1 VLCCVVVLCCV
12 LTKKYFSMKECG
24 MFAETRVFIEQAEK
38 VENWNHEELLQAGRN
53 VWTCFGLQMILYQQN
68 VTMSDAYLGYSL
80 LYPYTDNYLDDDTIT
95 PNDKKTFQDLF
106 TRRLAGE
113 HGEEFL
119 LAHSL
124 SDLAL
129 THFLVKA
136 RSEAEQKIWDCVT
149 MVESKYL
156 SLILFFFSYLI
167 FRGKKD
173 VLIGASSP
181 MPSTA

>member
-1 VLCCVVVLCCV
+1 M

>member
-1 VLCCVVVLCCV
+1 MNELKEKKRSGNYTHSEIQKFNREMSALTLGVGSDFFDQYVLLTLRLFFCVNQF
-12 LTKKYFSMKECG
+12 FSMKECG

-106 TRRLAGE
+106 TRRLAGDD
-113 HGEEFL
+113 GALPILIVRVSQMIFNTSV
-119 LAHSL
+119 HS
-124 SDLAL
+124 
-129 THFLVKA
+129 
-136 RSEAEQKIWDCVT
+136 QGKIP
-149 MVESKYL
+149 
-156 SLILFFFSYLI
+156 
-167 FRGKKD
+167 R
-173 VLIGASSP
+173 
-181 MPSTA
+181 